1 MLRTLVDDWA
11 HLNVEDRRRLIGEVF
26 AEVRVDAQGVR
37 DFMPRDEWKPYMA
50 AVVPATATVTTERKT
65 GFEPAVRPSLRPH
78 LARPRRRSRRD
89 AVGLLK

>member
-50 AVVPATATVTTERKT
+50 AVVPATATVTTERNAHGIRT
-65 GFEPAVRPSLRPH
+65 RCPPLASPAPCAS
-78 LARPRRRSRRD
+78 AT
-89 AVGLLK
+89 AVST